1 MPAICNT
8 MHFYPYFAFYV
19 SLTMK
24 KDTNNQEVCVAPTMI
39 EIRNLSV
46 SVEDKRIVNDL
57 SLHIQQ
63 GETVVLFGPNG
74 SGKTS
79 FLKTVMGIPQY
90 RIESGRVIF
99 KGEEITSRG
108 IDERARLGIGMVFQH
123 PPAVRGVRL
132 REMLRMSMEKRGTF
146 SEDRITAAAEKLNC
160 ADFLDRDVNLGFSG
174 GEIKR
179 SELLQLLA
187 QDPDFI
193 MLDEPDSGVDLVN
206 INLVGAVINELL
218 EKDKRADKRTKAG
231 LIITHA
237 GHILDY
243 VNADRAYVMLNGT
256 VSCSGNPRDLLED
269 IRARGYEECVRC
281 RR

>member
-1 MPAICNT
+1 MS
-8 MHFYPYFAFYV
+8 MM
-19 SLTMK
+19 L
-24 KDTNNQEVCVAPTMI
+24 
-39 EIRNLSV
+39 EIKNLSV
-46 SVEDKRIVNDL
+46 SVEGKRI
-57 SLHIQQ
+57 LHEMNLEIGQ
-63 GETVVLFGPNG
+63 GETVALFGPNG

-79 FLKTVMGIPQY
+79 FLMTIMGIPRY
-90 RIESGRVIF
+90 RVESGSILL
-99 KGEEITSRG
+99 KGQDISTCS

-132 REMLRMSMEKRGTF
+132 KHMLRMCMEKSGGF
-146 SEDRITAAAEKLNC
+146 SEERIGKAAEKLNF
-160 ADFLDRDVNLGFSG
+160 AEFLERDVNLGFSG

-179 SELLQLLA
+179 SELLQLIA
-187 QDPDFI
+187 QDPGFV

-206 INLVGAVINELL
+206 INLVGRVINDLL
-218 EKDKRADKRTKAG
+218 EKDVRADKRTKAG

-269 IRARGYEECVRC
+269 IRLRGYEECVRC

>member
-1 MPAICNT
+1 MWSTPNI
-8 MHFYPYFAFYV
+8 V
-19 SLTMK
+19 
-24 KDTNNQEVCVAPTMI
+24 

-46 SVEDKRIVNDL
+46 SVEDKRILNDVNL
-57 SLHIQQ
+57 YVQR
-63 GETVVLFGPNG
+63 GETIVLFGPNG

-79 FLKTVMGIPQY
+79 FLKTVIGIPQY
-90 RIESGRVIF
+90 RVESGSIRY
-99 KGEEITSRG
+99 KGEEIINRS
-108 IDERARLGIGMVFQH
+108 IDERARSGIGMVFQH

-132 REMLRMSMEKRGTF
+132 KDMLRMCMEKSGSFT
-146 SEDRITAAAEKLNC
+146 EERIAAAAEKLNFT
-160 ADFLDRDVNLGFSG
+160 DFLDRDVNLGFSG

-187 QDPDFI
+187 QDPEFV

-206 INLVGAVINELL
+206 INLVGKVINELL

-256 VSCSGNPRDLLED
+256 VKCFGNPRDLLED
-269 IRARGYEECVRC
+269 IRTKGYEECVRC
-281 RR
+281 RM

>member
-1 MPAICNT
+1 
-8 MHFYPYFAFYV
+8 
-19 SLTMK
+19 
-24 KDTNNQEVCVAPTMI
+24 MI

-46 SVEDKRIVNDL
+46 SVEGRKILNDVN
-57 SLHIQQ
+57 LHIGK

-79 FLKTVMGIPQY
+79 LLKTIMGIPQY
-90 RIESGRVIF
+90 RVESGNILY
-99 KGEEITSRG
+99 KGEEITKRS
-108 IDERARLGIGMVFQH
+108 IDERARLGIGIVFQN

-132 REMLRMSMEKRGTF
+132 KDMLRICMEKIGTF
-146 SEDRITAAAEKLNC
+146 KEERISEAAEKLNFTE
-160 ADFLDRDVNLGFSG
+160 FLGRDVNLGFSG

-187 QDPDFI
+187 QNPEFM

-206 INLVGAVINELL
+206 INLVGKVINELL
-218 EKDKRADKRTKAG
+218 EKDKREDRRTKGG

-237 GHILDY
+237 GYILDY
-243 VNADRAYVMLNGT
+243 INADRAYVMLNST
-256 VSCSGNPRDLLED
+256 VRCSGNPRDILED

-281 RR
+281 RM